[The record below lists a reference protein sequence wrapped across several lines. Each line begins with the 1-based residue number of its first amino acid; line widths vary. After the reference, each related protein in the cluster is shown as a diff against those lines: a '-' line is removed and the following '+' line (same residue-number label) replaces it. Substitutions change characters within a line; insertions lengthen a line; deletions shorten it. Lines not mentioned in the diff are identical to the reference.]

1 MQIPFVGENG
11 IFFFHL
17 KKAYL
22 PIEINGRYA
31 FWFIIRPANGFPD
44 KWVLSSDLGTIILAD
59 RIELLCFYFNNLSF
73 AGDNQSGM
81 VMFCT
86 LHEAF
91 LSQVYAFVDFALHFI
106 NLILAH
112 YRFLRCIGL

>member
-1 MQIPFVGENG
+1 MYKADLKI
-11 IFFFHL
+11 IFGSAL
-17 KKAYL
+17 L
-22 PIEINGRYA
+22 
-31 FWFIIRPANGFPD
+31 FIIRPANGFPD

-59 RIELLCFYFNNLSF
+59 RIE
-73 AGDNQSGM
+73 
-81 VMFCT
+81 
-86 LHEAF
+86 F